1 MLYSVS
7 FTRVKVIYQ
16 LESWWYVPRM
26 LQSAFQS
33 IFKQDFF
40 FFLVP
45 ELFIVYSNAKNPKTV
60 SVFQKN

>member
-1 MLYSVS
+1 
-7 FTRVKVIYQ
+7 
-16 LESWWYVPRM
+16 M